1 VSKQEKFDRKHEAD
15 GGMMDLGMNNIPFF
29 SNLPLSLGAHPHLP
43 TNPLTFFVD
52 SSGIKKR
59 PL

>member
-1 VSKQEKFDRKHEAD
+1 VRKQEKFDRKHEAD
-15 GGMMDLGMNNIPFF
+15 GGMMDEDLGMNNIPF

-52 SSGIKKR
+52 SSGIT
-59 PL
+59 